1 MKEKIINLFWLC
13 LEQGGRILSSFLI
26 TVLIVKHLGV
36 EQFGSFSLALAIL
49 TTLGPLVGLGF
60 DSILFKKFISKED
73 DPTSLLQVSCFLRL
87 VVTALVIIVC
97 TAINFVSSEP
107 YLYVL
112 NILVL
117 GFIFDSFL
125 AFKDYFLANL
135 KNKFYTYSTLVS
147 SVIQLVIVYLLV
159 NDNASIGYFA
169 WSYVIAKAIQSVV
182 LFGAFYKVQGLVISP
197 RWKKSLSL
205 NLLKTSYPMMFAASI
220 GLLYSLQDQY
230 FIKYFLG
237 EYELGLYAVGIKFV
251 LILVVLPTLISNVF
265 YPSLVSKY
273 HADKYVEYNNQLQAM
288 YLLFFILGLI
298 LYSFLYFSSEMIVIK
313 LFGDEFKDSVLI
325 MQIYSLLLVV
335 SFFQSLNNKVLIL
348 NDLQSVI
355 FKRATFALIINAVLN
370 FIMIP
375 KFGIKGAAYSTV
387 MSEILVLISYSFR
400 KDTRFIFYHQIKAIF
415 FLNILKKDVMRSIKS

>member
-73 DPTSLLQVSCFLRL
+73 DTTSLLQVSCFLRL
-87 VVTALVIIVC
+87 VVAALVIIVC
-97 TAINFVSSEP
+97 TVINFVSSEP

-169 WSYVIAKAIQSVV
+169 WSYVIAKAIQSIV

-205 NLLKTSYPMMFAASI
+205 NLLKASYPMMFAASI

-273 HADKYVEYNNQLQAM
+273 HAGKYVEYNNQLQAM

>member
-73 DPTSLLQVSCFLRL
+73 DTTSLLQVSCFLRL
-87 VVTALVIIVC
+87 VVAALVIIVC
-97 TAINFVSSEP
+97 TVINFVSSEP

-117 GFIFDSFL
+117 GLIFDSFL

-147 SVIQLVIVYLLV
+147 SVIQLVIVFLLV

-169 WSYVIAKAIQSVV
+169 WSYVIAKAIQSIV

-205 NLLKTSYPMMFAASI
+205 NLLKASYPMMFAASI

-265 YPSLVSKY
+265 YPSLVSRY
-273 HADKYVEYNNQLQAM
+273 HAGKYVEYNNQLQAM

>member
-73 DPTSLLQVSCFLRL
+73 DTTSLLQVSCFLRL
-87 VVTALVIIVC
+87 VVAALVIIVC
-97 TAINFVSSEP
+97 TVINFVSSEP

-147 SVIQLVIVYLLV
+147 SVIQLVIVFLLV

-169 WSYVIAKAIQSVV
+169 WSYVIAKAIQSIV

-205 NLLKTSYPMMFAASI
+205 NLLKASYPMMFAASI

-273 HADKYVEYNNQLQAM
+273 HAGKYVEYNNQLQAM

>member
-73 DPTSLLQVSCFLRL
+73 DSTSLLQVSCFLRL
-87 VVTALVIIVC
+87 VVAALVIIVC
-97 TAINFVSSEP
+97 TTINFVSSEP

-169 WSYVIAKAIQSVV
+169 WSYVIAKAIQSIV

-205 NLLKTSYPMMFAASI
+205 NLLKASYPMMFAASI

-273 HADKYVEYNNQLQAM
+273 HTGKYVEYNNQLQAM

>member
-1 MKEKIINLFWLC
+1 MKEKIINLLWLC

-73 DPTSLLQVSCFLRL
+73 DTTSLLQVSCFLRL
-87 VVTALVIIVC
+87 VVAALVIIVC

-169 WSYVIAKAIQSVV
+169 WSYVIAKAIQSIV

-205 NLLKTSYPMMFAASI
+205 NLLKASYPMMFAASI

-273 HADKYVEYNNQLQAM
+273 HAGKYVEYNNQLQAM

>member
-87 VVTALVIIVC
+87 VVAALVIIVC

-112 NILVL
+112 NILAL

-147 SVIQLVIVYLLV
+147 SVMQLVIVYLLM

-169 WSYVIAKAIQSVV
+169 WSYVIAKAIQSIV

-273 HADKYVEYNNQLQAM
+273 HAGKYVEYNNQLQAM

>member
-73 DPTSLLQVSCFLRL
+73 DTTSLLQVSCFLRL
-87 VVTALVIIVC
+87 VVAALVIIVC
-97 TAINFVSSEP
+97 TVINFVSSEP

-147 SVIQLVIVYLLV
+147 SVIQLVIVFLLV

-169 WSYVIAKAIQSVV
+169 WSYVIAKAIQSIV

-205 NLLKTSYPMMFAASI
+205 NLLKASYPMMFAASI

-273 HADKYVEYNNQLQAM
+273 HAGKYVEYNNQLQAM

-298 LYSFLYFSSEMIVIK
+298 LYSFLYFSSEIIVIK

>member
-87 VVTALVIIVC
+87 VVAALVIIVC

>member
-73 DPTSLLQVSCFLRL
+73 DTTSLLQVSCFLRL
-87 VVTALVIIVC
+87 VVAALVIIVC
-97 TAINFVSSEP
+97 TVINFVSSEP

-147 SVIQLVIVYLLV
+147 SVIQLVIVFLLV

-169 WSYVIAKAIQSVV
+169 WSYVIAKAIQSIV

-205 NLLKTSYPMMFAASI
+205 NLLKASYPMMFAASI
-220 GLLYSLQDQY
+220 GLIYSLQDQY

-273 HADKYVEYNNQLQAM
+273 HAGKYVEYNNQLQAM

>member
-1 MKEKIINLFWLC
+1 MKEKIINLLWLC

-73 DPTSLLQVSCFLRL
+73 DSTSLLQVSCFLRL
-87 VVTALVIIVC
+87 VVAALVIIVC
-97 TAINFVSSEP
+97 TTINFVSSEP

-169 WSYVIAKAIQSVV
+169 WSYVIAKAIQSIV

-205 NLLKTSYPMMFAASI
+205 NLLKASYPMMFAASI

-273 HADKYVEYNNQLQAM
+273 HAGKYVEYNNQLQAM

>member
-73 DPTSLLQVSCFLRL
+73 DTTSLLQVSCFLRL
-87 VVTALVIIVC
+87 VVAALVIIVC
-97 TAINFVSSEP
+97 TVINFVSSEP

-117 GFIFDSFL
+117 GLIFDSFL

-147 SVIQLVIVYLLV
+147 SVIQLVIVFLLV

-169 WSYVIAKAIQSVV
+169 WSYVIAKAIQSIV

-205 NLLKTSYPMMFAASI
+205 NLLKASYPMMFAASI

-273 HADKYVEYNNQLQAM
+273 HAGKYVEYNNQLQAM

>member
-73 DPTSLLQVSCFLRL
+73 DTTSLLQVSCFLRL
-87 VVTALVIIVC
+87 VVAVLVIIVC
-97 TAINFVSSEP
+97 TAINFLSSEP

-159 NDNASIGYFA
+159 NDNASIVYFA
-169 WSYVIAKAIQSVV
+169 WSYVIAKAIQSIV

-273 HADKYVEYNNQLQAM
+273 HAGKYVEYNNQLQAM

-298 LYSFLYFSSEMIVIK
+298 LYSFLYFSSEIIVIK

>member
-73 DPTSLLQVSCFLRL
+73 DTTSLLQVSCFLRL
-87 VVTALVIIVC
+87 VVAVLVIIVC
-97 TAINFVSSEP
+97 TAINFLSSEP
-107 YLYVL
+107 YVYVL

-169 WSYVIAKAIQSVV
+169 WSYVIAKAIQSIV

-273 HADKYVEYNNQLQAM
+273 HSGKYVEYNNQLQAM
-288 YLLFFILGLI
+288 YLLFFIIGLI
-298 LYSFLYFSSEMIVIK
+298 LYSFLYFSSEIIVIK

>member
-73 DPTSLLQVSCFLRL
+73 DTTSLLQVSCFLRL
-87 VVTALVIIVC
+87 VVAVLVIIVC
-97 TAINFVSSEP
+97 TAINFLSSEP

-169 WSYVIAKAIQSVV
+169 WSYVIAKAIQSIV

-273 HADKYVEYNNQLQAM
+273 HAGKYVEYNNQLQAM

-370 FIMIP
+370 FILIP

>member
-13 LEQGGRILSSFLI
+13 LEQGGRILNSFLI

-73 DPTSLLQVSCFLRL
+73 DSTSLLQVSCFLRL
-87 VVTALVIIVC
+87 VVAALVIIVC

-169 WSYVIAKAIQSVV
+169 WSYVIGKAIQSIV

-205 NLLKTSYPMMFAASI
+205 NLLKASYPMMFAASI

-273 HADKYVEYNNQLQAM
+273 HAGKYVEYNNQLQAM

>member
-73 DPTSLLQVSCFLRL
+73 DTTSLLQVSCFLRL
-87 VVTALVIIVC
+87 VVAVLVIIVC
-97 TAINFVSSEP
+97 TAINFLSSEP

-169 WSYVIAKAIQSVV
+169 WSYVIAKAIQSIV

-273 HADKYVEYNNQLQAM
+273 HAGKYVEYNNQLQAM

-298 LYSFLYFSSEMIVIK
+298 LYSFLYFSSEIIVIK

-370 FIMIP
+370 FILIP

>member
-87 VVTALVIIVC
+87 VVAALVIIVC

-169 WSYVIAKAIQSVV
+169 WSYVIAKAIQSIV

-273 HADKYVEYNNQLQAM
+273 HAGKYVEYNNQLQAM

-355 FKRATFALIINAVLN
+355 FKRATFALIINAALN

>member
-87 VVTALVIIVC
+87 VVAALVIIVC
-97 TAINFVSSEP
+97 TAINFLSSEP

-205 NLLKTSYPMMFAASI
+205 NLLKASYPMMFAASI

>member
-87 VVTALVIIVC
+87 VVAALVIIVC

-169 WSYVIAKAIQSVV
+169 WSYVIAKAIQSIV

-273 HADKYVEYNNQLQAM
+273 HAGKYVEYNNQLQAM

>member
-73 DPTSLLQVSCFLRL
+73 DTTSLLQVSCFLRL
-87 VVTALVIIVC
+87 VVAVLVIIVC
-97 TAINFVSSEP
+97 TAINFLSSEP

-169 WSYVIAKAIQSVV
+169 WSYVIAKAIQSIV

-273 HADKYVEYNNQLQAM
+273 HAGKYVEYKNQLQAM

-370 FIMIP
+370 FILIP

>member
-73 DPTSLLQVSCFLRL
+73 DTTSLLQVSCFLRL
-87 VVTALVIIVC
+87 VVAVLVIIVC
-97 TAINFVSSEP
+97 TAINFLSSEP

-169 WSYVIAKAIQSVV
+169 WSYVIAKAIQSIV

-273 HADKYVEYNNQLQAM
+273 HAGKYVEYNNQLQAM

-298 LYSFLYFSSEMIVIK
+298 LYSFLYFSSEIIVIK

>member
-26 TVLIVKHLGV
+26 TVLLVKHLGV

-49 TTLGPLVGLGF
+49 TTLGPLAGLGF

-73 DPTSLLQVSCFLRL
+73 NTTSLLQASCFLRL
-87 VVTALVIIVC
+87 VVAALVIIVC
-97 TAINFVSSEP
+97 TAINFLSSDP

-125 AFKDYFLANL
+125 AFKDYFSAKL

-147 SVIQLVIVYLLV
+147 SVIQFVIVYLLV

-169 WSYVIAKAIQSVV
+169 WSYVIAKAIQSIV

-251 LILVVLPTLISNVF
+251 LMLVVLPTLISNVF

-273 HADKYVEYNNQLQAM
+273 HAGKYVEYNNQLQAM

-298 LYSFLYFSSEMIVIK
+298 LYSFLYFSSAMIVIK

-355 FKRATFALIINAVLN
+355 FKRATFALIINAALN

>member
-49 TTLGPLVGLGF
+49 TTLGALVGLGF
-60 DSILFKKFISKED
+60 DSILFKKFISEED
-73 DPTSLLQVSCFLRL
+73 DTTSLLQVSCFLRL
-87 VVTALVIIVC
+87 VVAALVIIVC
-97 TAINFVSSEP
+97 TVINFISSEP

-205 NLLKTSYPMMFAASI
+205 SLLETSYPMMFAASI

-273 HADKYVEYNNQLQAM
+273 HAGKNIEYNNQLQAM

-298 LYSFLYFSSEMIVIK
+298 LYSCLYFSSEMIVIK
-313 LFGDEFKDSVLI
+313 LFGDEFKHSVLI

-348 NDLQSVI
+348 NNLQSVI
-355 FKRATFALIINAVLN
+355 FKRATFALIINAILN
-370 FIMIP
+370 FILIP
-375 KFGIKGAAYSTV
+375 RFGIKGAAYSTV

-400 KDTRFIFYHQIKAIF
+400 KDTRFIFYHQIKAIL
-415 FLNILKKDVMRSIKS
+415 FLNILKKDVLRSIKS

>member
-73 DPTSLLQVSCFLRL
+73 DSTSLLQVSCFLRL
-87 VVTALVIIVC
+87 VVAALVIIVC

-169 WSYVIAKAIQSVV
+169 WSYVIAKAIQSIV
-182 LFGAFYKVQGLVISP
+182 LFGAFYKVQELVISP

-205 NLLKTSYPMMFAASI
+205 NLLKASYPMMFAASI

-273 HADKYVEYNNQLQAM
+273 HAGKYVEYNNQLQAM

-355 FKRATFALIINAVLN
+355 FKRATFALIINAALN

>member
-73 DPTSLLQVSCFLRL
+73 DTTSLLQVSCFLRL
-87 VVTALVIIVC
+87 VVAALVIIVC
-97 TAINFVSSEP
+97 TAINFLSSEP

-169 WSYVIAKAIQSVV
+169 WSYVIAKAIQSIV

-273 HADKYVEYNNQLQAM
+273 HSGKHVEYNNQLQAM
-288 YLLFFILGLI
+288 YLLFFIIGLV

-370 FIMIP
+370 FILIP